1 MIDNDERI
9 KLLEEIIDNLLNWD
23 GKLDSA
29 IRLIEINDQLLEKI
43 KTIKT
48 NEQINNSLYEE
59 KLKETVKQLD
69 NFLETLKKARIE
81 MIEENKQLNLKDK
94 VLKNYIPQIDET
106 IFIDKDV
113 L

>member
-29 IRLIEINDQLLEKI
+29 IRLIEINDQLLEKV

-69 NFLETLKKARIE
+69 KFLETLKKARIE

>member
-69 NFLETLKKARIE
+69 NFLEILKKARIE

>member
-69 NFLETLKKARIE
+69 KFLETLKKARIE

>member
-29 IRLIEINDQLLEKI
+29 IRLIEINDQLLEKV